1 MAEEV
6 SPVFV
11 GKKPIMNYV
20 LAVVTQLNA
29 GSKSVVIKARGRRIS
44 AAVDVAEIVRNRFL
58 KDLNAYAKTYTEQI
72 ETDRGPSNVSAI
84 EIELTMEKKDV
95 EEPEIPEGAETVFI
109 GKKPKYAYVFRAH
122 GLLTGGANAVLIKAR
137 GRKISDAVDVA
148 EIIKNRLLPDVKSY
162 TKIYTEQI
170 ETDRGPSNVSAI
182 EIALIKPS

>member
-84 EIELTMEKKDV
+84 EI
-95 EEPEIPEGAETVFI
+95 
-109 GKKPKYAYVFRAH
+109 
-122 GLLTGGANAVLIKAR
+122 
-137 GRKISDAVDVA
+137 
-148 EIIKNRLLPDVKSY
+148 
-162 TKIYTEQI
+162 
-170 ETDRGPSNVSAI
+170 
-182 EIALIKPS
+182 ALIKPS